1 MWRGC
6 EDLMGGTSV
15 MNDSKIFNCVLAG
28 TAGQGVITIKR
39 LLEFAAQEAGYKGC
53 FGSEM
58 HGLAQRE
65 GSISSHVRLQKDLS
79 QNPRQNIQAPTICY
93 GDADL
98 ILGFEPVEVLRSGAF
113 LSEKT
118 KFVIND
124 RTIQPILVNAGREEY
139 PSLEKIEEVVRG
151 YSKDYIFL
159 PATQMAIEKLGD
171 AQKMNLI
178 ILGVALGAGWIPNIS
193 IANCEAVIRRELRDP
208 ELNLRALNLG
218 IEFGK
223 RNSARNK

>member
-1 MWRGC
+1 MQI
-6 EDLMGGTSV
+6 DLMV
-15 MNDSKIFNCVLAG
+15 DYKIFNCVLAG

-39 LLEFAAQEAGYKGC
+39 LLEFAAQEAGYEGC

-65 GSISSHVRLQKDLS
+65 GAISCHVRLQKKVS
-79 QNPRQNIQAPTICY
+79 PNPRKNIQAPTICY

-98 ILGFEPVEVLRSGAF
+98 ALGFEPVEVLRNGAF

-139 PSLEKIEEVVRG
+139 PSLQKIEEIVRG
-151 YSKDYIFL
+151 YSKDYLFL

-178 ILGVALGAGWIPNIS
+178 LLGVALGAGWIPNIS
-193 IANCEAVIRRELRDP
+193 IANCETVICRELRDVD
-208 ELNLRALNLG
+208 LNLRALNLG

-223 RNSARNK
+223 HALSRVK

>member
-1 MWRGC
+1 M
-6 EDLMGGTSV
+6 D
-15 MNDSKIFNCVLAG
+15 DQKIFNCVLAG

-39 LLEFAAQEAGYKGC
+39 LLEYAAQEAGYEGC

-65 GSISSHVRLQKDLS
+65 GAISSHVRLQKNVS
-79 QNPRQNIQAPTICY
+79 PNPRQNIQAPTICY

-98 ILGFEPVEVLRSGAF
+98 VLGFEPVEVLRSGMF

-118 KFVIND
+118 KFIIND

-139 PSLEKIEEVVRG
+139 PSLAKIKEVVKG

-171 AQKMNLI
+171 VQKMNLI
-178 ILGVALGAGWIPNIS
+178 LLGVALGAGWIPNIS
-193 IANCEAVIRRELRDP
+193 AAHCETVVRRELRDAK
-208 ELNLRALNLG
+208 LNLRALNLG

-223 RNSARNK
+223 GATARKIK

>member
-1 MWRGC
+1 MVKG
-6 EDLMGGTSV
+6 DH
-15 MNDSKIFNCVLAG
+15 KIFNCLLTG

-39 LLEFAAQEAGYKGC
+39 LIEFAAQEAGYEGC

-65 GSISSHVRLQKDLS
+65 GAISCHVRLQKVFS
-79 QNPRQNIQAPTICY
+79 PNQRQNIQAPTICY
-93 GDADL
+93 GDTDL
-98 ILGFEPVEVLRSGAF
+98 VLGFEPVEVLRGGVF

-124 RTIQPILVNAGREEY
+124 RTIQPILVNAGKEEY
-139 PSLEKIEEVVRG
+139 PSLERIEETVRG

-159 PATQMAIEKLGD
+159 PATQLAIEKLDD

-178 ILGVALGAGWIPNIS
+178 LLGVALGAGWIPHIS
-193 IANCEAVIRRELRDP
+193 FSHFEIVIKRELRDP
-208 ELNLRALNLG
+208 ALNLRALTFG
-218 IEFGK
+218 INEAK
-223 RNSARNK
+223 TRISR

>member
-1 MWRGC
+1 MVGAN
-6 EDLMGGTSV
+6 EI
-15 MNDSKIFNCVLAG
+15 NDFKIFNCVLAG

-65 GSISSHVRLQKDLS
+65 GSISSHVRLQKTLS
-79 QNPRQNIQAPTICY
+79 PNVRQNIQSPTICY

-98 ILGFEPVEVLRSGAF
+98 ILGFEPIEVLRSGVF

-139 PSLEKIEEVVRG
+139 PSIAKVEEVVRG
-151 YSKDYIFL
+151 YSKEYIFL

-178 ILGVALGAGWIPNIS
+178 LLGVALGMEWIPNIS
-193 IANCEAVIRRELRDP
+193 IGNCEVVIRRELRDP
-208 ELNLRALNLG
+208 DLNLRALNLG

-223 RNSARNK
+223 RNSSRKK